1 LTLSYP
7 SLGLSVS
14 HWHFVKSISVF
25 ITWIARIKY
34 FFFSSSNQR
43 WSAVLIKSV
52 SMATPSMS
60 GISWWNRLS
69 IINCSQ
75 MIFASL
81 LEFQE
86 YIKFIKSVTNF
97 FGPIST
103 NSLTISTVLTVPESS
118 YEDLLVNT
126 KYFSRKLIL
135 VKLLGKSVDNYHNT
149 IRGFHL
155 GLQPFLNPLL
165 ILCY

>member
-1 LTLSYP
+1 
-7 SLGLSVS
+7 
-14 HWHFVKSISVF
+14 
-25 ITWIARIKY
+25 
-34 FFFSSSNQR
+34 
-43 WSAVLIKSV
+43 
-52 SMATPSMS
+52 
-60 GISWWNRLS
+60 
-69 IINCSQ
+69 

-81 LEFQE
+81 LEFQD
-86 YIKFIKSVTNF
+86 YIKFTKSVTNF

-149 IRGFHL
+149 I
-155 GLQPFLNPLL
+155 
-165 ILCY
+165 Y